1 MGFFLRAVAV
11 LVGLAHIYG
20 PLAVEV
26 LSDPAA
32 LSRVYS
38 LSILPSPLLVA
49 VPGLLVAEVVLRLMR
64 PELEGE
70 FPLRYVVIVFGVCL
84 GGVLMGAL
92 MGFLLGLGAL
102 QSGASEEAIGVAVL
116 GASIGGVVGLGEGLI
131 LAIPL
136 AAILGLFRNRNG
148 SRSRTT
154 AT

>member
-1 MGFFLRAVAV
+1 MGFFLRAVFV

-20 PLAVEV
+20 PLAVDV
-26 LSDPAA
+26 GSDLAA

-49 VPGLLVAEVVLRLMR
+49 VPGLLVAEVLLRLMR

-70 FPLRYVVIVFGVCL
+70 FPLRYVAIVFGVLL

-102 QSGASEEAIGVAVL
+102 GNRVWESAIGGAVL
-116 GASIGGVVGLGEGLI
+116 GAMVGGPLGFYEGLI
-131 LAIPL
+131 LAFPL
-136 AAILGLFRNRNG
+136 AAILGLFRGTG

-154 AT
+154 VT

>member
-1 MGFFLRAVAV
+1 MGFFLRAVFV
-11 LVGLAHIYG
+11 LVGLANIYG

-32 LSRVYS
+32 LSRGADR

-49 VPGLLVAEVVLRLMR
+49 VPGLLVAEVLLRLMR

-92 MGFLLGLGAL
+92 MGFLLGLGTL
-102 QSGASEEAIGVAVL
+102 ERTIWGAVL
-116 GASIGGVVGLGEGLI
+116 GAMVGGGFGLGEGLI
-131 LAIPL
+131 LAFPL
-136 AAILGLFRNRNG
+136 AAILGLSRNNNG
-148 SRSRTT
+148 SRFRI
-154 AT
+154 AAR